1 MPVFK
6 SNLDIQQNQ
15 LQNAVL
21 HRCPDLPVNPVEGQ
35 LYYNEGKHL
44 AYLWDG
50 QYWVPWGYS
59 SGGGGG
65 SGEVRQFVTT
75 ILNPNLRSGAIIV
88 RLYEDL
94 VAVRV
99 DAHFSTVNTVYF
111 NIDYRTNVNQSGTY
125 ITDRA
130 MTASYDSN
138 EYTTIDH
145 AWLKKDD
152 WLYLSIASGSGD
164 TGTVVEGDPAGTAGE
179 TGTGTGTEPPAGDGE
194 VLGVLTV
201 ILTCV
206 TY

>member
-1 MPVFK
+1 MPAFK
-6 SNLDIQQNQ
+6 TNLDIQQNQ
-15 LQNAVL
+15 LLNAVL
-21 HRCPDLPVNPVEGQ
+21 HRCSDLPANPVEGQ

-50 QYWVPWGYS
+50 QYWVPWGS
-59 SGGGGG
+59 LPGGGGG
-65 SGEVRQFVTT
+65 SGEVRQFITT
-75 ILNPNLRSGAIIV
+75 ILNPNLRSGAIMI

-94 VAVRV
+94 VAVRI

-111 NIDYRTNVNQSGTY
+111 NIDYRTNVNQSGTN
-125 ITDRA
+125 ITDHP
-130 MTASYDSN
+130 MTASYDGN

-152 WLYLSIASGSGD
+152 WLYLSTATGAGD
-164 TGTVVEGDPAGTAGE
+164 TGTVVEGDP
-179 TGTGTGTEPPAGDGE
+179 TGATGGVEAGTEPPAGDGE

-201 ILTCV
+201 VLTCV